1 MASSIPQKIVNHS
14 LGRTVFKAQ
23 YKPKNVFDRISDYVR
38 SEQAGDDDA
47 ILLYEAY
54 EASEHYRKV
63 FGKDLS
69 PYLDADMKS
78 DGHEIWIANIGNGRI
93 DTDKGSSIAVF
104 NRNDSLLGDVSFQF
118 VKRPEGGYDHGQVR
132 QNNIFSRAYLTKP
145 RKVKGTVFSLLSGG
159 GGNANFYHWFVDVLS
174 RLALLKQSPWHRHV
188 DYFLVPNTALSFQK
202 ETLELLGIPA
212 EKIINGMD
220 HPHIQAERLIV
231 TSHPRTT
238 TYYVPRYLTD
248 FLNQAF
254 TSLELPFD
262 ETIGEHPYLYISRGD
277 APKRKVTNEAE
288 VISTL
293 EGMGFTS
300 FALSNYSLKQAIQ
313 LFKNAE
319 MVVAPHGAGLTN
331 LLFCQSGTRVLELF
345 SDKFVNHY
353 FYEIAS
359 NLNLLYDFQVGKKLN
374 DKVITSRY
382 EGIEEDME
390 IDIKTLIYKINKVRE
405 LG

>member
-1 MASSIPQKIVNHS
+1 MTSSIPQKIVNHS

-23 YKPKNVFDRISDYVR
+23 YKPKGVFDRIHDYVQ
-38 SEQAGDDDA
+38 SNLAGDDDA
-47 ILLYEAY
+47 ILLHNAY
-54 EASEHYRKV
+54 EASQHYRKV
-63 FGKDLS
+63 FGKQLS

-78 DGHEIWIANIGNGRI
+78 DGHEIWIANIANGRI

-104 NRNDSLLGDVSFQF
+104 NRDNYLLGDVSFQF
-118 VKRPEGGYDHGQVR
+118 VKRPEGGFDHGEVR
-132 QNNIFSRAYLTKP
+132 QNNIFSRSYLTKP
-145 RKVKGTVFSLLSGG
+145 KKVEGTVFSLLTGG

-174 RLALLKQSPWHRHV
+174 RLSLLKQSPWHRHV
-188 DYFLVPNTALSFQK
+188 DYFLVPNTALRFQR
-202 ETLELLGIPA
+202 ETLDLLGIPP
-212 EKIINGMD
+212 EKIIDGME
-220 HPHIQAERLIV
+220 HPHVQATRMIV

-238 TYYVPRYLTD
+238 TYFVPRYLTS

-254 TSLELPFD
+254 TTLNIPYDESL
-262 ETIGEHPYLYISRGD
+262 GEHPYLYISRGD

-288 VISTL
+288 VIKTL

-300 FALSNYSLKQAIQ
+300 FALSNYTLKQAIQ
-313 LFKNAE
+313 LFSNAE
-319 MVVAPHGAGLTN
+319 MIVAPHGAGLTN

-353 FYEIAS
+353 FYEIAN
-359 NLNLLYDFQVGKKLN
+359 NLNLLYDFQVGNKLN
-374 DKVITSRY
+374 ERVINSRY

-390 IDIKTLIYKINKVRE
+390 IDLKTLVYKINKVRD